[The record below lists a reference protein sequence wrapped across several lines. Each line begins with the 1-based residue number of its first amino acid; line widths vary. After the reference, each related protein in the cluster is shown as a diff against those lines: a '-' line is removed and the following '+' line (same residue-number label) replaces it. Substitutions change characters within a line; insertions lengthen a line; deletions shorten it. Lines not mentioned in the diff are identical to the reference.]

1 MNGEKAIRLMFCID
15 TIPHFAFSQCIFTLN
30 IAKQRKLWK
39 LFSNIK
45 WQMCNNKQLNNR
57 EKNELSAGGENKT
70 ENKTRDSPR
79 NDSEFIAIRR
89 SL

>member
-1 MNGEKAIRLMFCID
+1 
-15 TIPHFAFSQCIFTLN
+15 
-30 IAKQRKLWK
+30 
-39 LFSNIK
+39 
-45 WQMCNNKQLNNR
+45 MCNNKQLNNR